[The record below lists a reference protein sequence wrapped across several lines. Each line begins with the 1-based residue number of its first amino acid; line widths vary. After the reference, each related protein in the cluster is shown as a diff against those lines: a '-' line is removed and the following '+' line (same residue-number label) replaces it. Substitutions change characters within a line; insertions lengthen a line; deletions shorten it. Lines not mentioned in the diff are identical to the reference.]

1 MRILVLGGDG
11 FCGWPSALHLSAVGH
26 DVTIVDSLIRRTID
40 DELGVRSL
48 TPIHT
53 LAERVDA
60 WREVSGREIDVI
72 ELDIAHD
79 YAELVELLATSAPD
93 VVVHFAEQRAAPYSM
108 KSPAHKRFT
117 VDNNLNGTHNLL
129 AAIVEAGRDIHVVH
143 LGTMGVYG
151 YETVPVDLP
160 EGYLTVSYPDRDG
173 EMHSRD
179 ILYPTQPGSVY
190 HLTKSLDQLLF
201 QFYARNDG
209 IRITDLHQGIV
220 WGTQTDETER
230 DPRLINR
237 FDYDGDF
244 GTVLNRFLVEA
255 SIGYPLTVH
264 GTGGQTR
271 AFINIRDSIR
281 CIRLAVESGSEVTEQ
296 VRVMNQMTETHRVAD
311 LARLVA
317 DLAGGTVAEVSNPRA
332 EADEN
337 LLAVRNDRLLGLG
350 LDPIRLDSELLRAEI
365 EIARKYAERVD
376 RQHIPCT
383 SYWTE
388 TRRAAAEEHEK

>member
-26 DVTIVDSLIRRTID
+26 DVTIVDSFVRRRID
-40 DELGVRSL
+40 DELGVTSL

-60 WREVSGREIDVI
+60 WHEVSGREIGVAEIDV
-72 ELDIAHD
+72 AHD
-79 YAELVELLATSAPD
+79 YAALVELLASSRPEA
-93 VVVHFAEQRAAPYSM
+93 VVHFAEQRAAPYSM
-108 KSPAHKRFT
+108 KSPEHKRYT

-129 AAIVEAGRDIHVVH
+129 AAIVETGLDIHVVH

-160 EGYLTVSYPDRDG
+160 EGYLTVTYPDRNG
-173 EMHSRD
+173 ETHTRD

-264 GTGGQTR
+264 GSGGQTR

-296 VRVMNQMTETHRVAD
+296 VRVMNQMTETHQVAD
-311 LARLVA
+311 LAHLVA
-317 DLAGGTVAEVSNPRA
+317 NLTGGEVAEVSNPRA

-337 LLAVRNDRLLGLG
+337 LLAVRNERLLGLG

-388 TRRAAAEEHEK
+388 TRRTAAEEHDK